1 MYLLSALSLTV
12 ALISSTFVAAAPNL
26 EHRAVCGNITNAY
39 NLRRMYSDTVKDHI
53 YTISVFEEGGYL
65 FAPQGYVAQTLNAAL
80 LFRFATDAS
89 SLVPLYHLYQSATQ
103 TNLYT
108 SSASLRQTL
117 LTVAQPPYTDA
128 TFPGSVGSIAIEAYV
143 YPDGSCPGTVPLL
156 WASNSLIT
164 DNYYTIDTAEYNSF
178 VANGYTPMD
187 PVGWVYPVPP
197 DQEI

>member
-1 MYLLSALSLTV
+1 
-12 ALISSTFVAAAPNL
+12 
-26 EHRAVCGNITNAY
+26 
-39 NLRRMYSDTVKDHI
+39 MYSDTVKDHI

-108 SSASLRQTL
+108 ADASLRQTL

-128 TFPGSVGSIAIEAYV
+128 TFPGSIGSIAIEAYV

-164 DNYYTIDTAEYNSF
+164 DNYYTIDTAEYNSV
-178 VANGYTPMD
+178 VANGYTPMG
-187 PVGWVYPVPP
+187 PVGWVYPVRKCLGIVECNILRLTSLGQHPIRKYRKP
-197 DQEI
+197 IRTNRRQEEGIGVFKEYI